1 MSEQKDFYIKD
12 GELVC
17 YLGDSTDIV
26 IPDGV
31 QRIGNAVFIDNDIS
45 FKNCNCL
52 KRKNIIIP
60 EDAEIIMEAEE
71 PWRCGCGR
79 CFFTRTPFTPVEMI
93 KGSTT

>member
-31 QRIGNAVFIDNDIS
+31 QRIGNAVFIDNKTLRSVTLPKSLHWIGQGA
-45 FKNCNCL
+45 FAHCENL
-52 KRKNIIIP
+52 KSITIPASVTTIGKQAFYII
-60 EDAEIIMEAEE
+60 
-71 PWRCGCGR
+71 GTG
-79 CFFTRTPFTPVEMI
+79 
-93 KGSTT
+93 